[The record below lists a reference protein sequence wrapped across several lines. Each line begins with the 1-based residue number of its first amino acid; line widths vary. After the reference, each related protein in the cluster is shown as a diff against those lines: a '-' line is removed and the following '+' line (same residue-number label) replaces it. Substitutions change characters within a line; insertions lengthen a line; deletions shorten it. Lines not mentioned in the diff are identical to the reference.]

1 MPSNTKPTKY
11 YLGIDIGSVTIK
23 VAICDETGKLVE
35 SHYLRTHGNP
45 LQALENV
52 FNKVNYHKY
61 LDIAGVGTTGSARQL
76 IGKIVGADVV
86 KNEITAHTNAIS
98 HLYPKAR
105 TIIEIGG
112 QDSKL
117 IILKDGIVSDFAMN
131 TVCAAGTG
139 SFLDQQA
146 SRLNMDVAKMGEISL
161 KSKTKTKI
169 TARCTVFAESDMI
182 QKQQVGVPIADIF
195 RGLCDSLAV
204 NYLNNLAKNKTLE
217 EPIVFVGGV
226 AVNVGIRNSF
236 KEILGTEI
244 SVPKEHNITG
254 AYGMALLALK
264 RNPDKSNFR
273 GWQVARE
280 KNTARI
286 FNCSGC
292 ENNCEITQIW
302 SDKKIIG
309 HLGSRC
315 QKYV

>member
-1 MPSNTKPTKY
+1 MKY

-23 VAICDETGKLVE
+23 VVICDESDKLIE

-45 LQALENV
+45 LQALKEI
-52 FNKVNYHKY
+52 FSKINYTKY
-61 LDIAGVGTTGSARQL
+61 PEIAGVGTTGSARQL
-76 IGKIVGADVV
+76 VGKIVGADVI
-86 KNEITAHTNAIS
+86 KNEITAHTNAIGF
-98 HLYPKAR
+98 LYPLAR

-117 IILKDGIVSDFAMN
+117 ILLKNGIVSDFAMN

-146 SRLNMDVAKMGEISL
+146 ARLNMDVAKMGKISL

-195 RGLCDSLAV
+195 RGLCDSLAI
-204 NYLNNLAKNKTLE
+204 NFLNNLAKNKTLE
-217 EPIVFVGGV
+217 LPVVFVGGV
-226 AVNVGIRNSF
+226 AANVGIRNSF
-236 KEILGTEI
+236 KEILGHDI
-244 SVPKEHNITG
+244 YVPKEHNITG
-254 AYGMALLALK
+254 AYGVALLARKKKLVI
-264 RNPDKSNFR
+264 SNFK
-273 GWQVARE
+273 GWQVTNQ
-280 KNTARI
+280 KHTARI
-286 FNCSGC
+286 FYCKGC
-292 ENNCEITQIW
+292 ENNCEITQIL
-302 SDKKIIG
+302 SDNKVIG